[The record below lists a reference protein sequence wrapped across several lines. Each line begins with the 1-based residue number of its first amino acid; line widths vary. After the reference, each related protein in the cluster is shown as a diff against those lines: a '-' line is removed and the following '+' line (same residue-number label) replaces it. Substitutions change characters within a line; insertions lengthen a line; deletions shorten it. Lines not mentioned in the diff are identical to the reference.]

1 MSSHTVKV
9 KRAANTVY
17 KRKVWSGEKELGSR
31 EEKKQEEQIDI
42 SVKRVNRTARGA
54 QQEQKC

>member
-54 QQEQKC
+54 QQ